1 MTGAGA
7 PKVRAG
13 VTIVEQVYRGERSA
27 IVRDPDTRKHFRL
40 RAAEGAVLR
49 AFDGVRTPAEVAASL
64 AAEGLRVSAAS
75 VESFART
82 CARLGLLE
90 RTLAERTTQQLERLR
105 AERHRRRS
113 LVRGELLRMR
123 FPMSDPDRWLARSL
137 PWVRWCFTPAFV
149 AASALLFV
157 VYLAV
162 IAAEWPAFTAALR
175 DLASPGAL
183 GPRRIGV
190 YVGVTLVLTY
200 IHEMGHA
207 YACKRWGGEVHEM
220 GFMVVFFQPA
230 FYCNVNDAWSFPEL
244 RHRLWVTG
252 AGAWIEVV
260 VSSAA
265 ALVWWAAQ
273 PGTLLAEVA
282 LIAMLVG
289 GVSTIVANANPL
301 LPLDG
306 YYALSD
312 WLDIPNLRRRA
323 PAHAAWWV
331 RRHVLGV
338 EVPEPAATPRER
350 RVLLVY
356 GALSAAYVTVMLS
369 VTAALAVRWSHGAL
383 GPLAALLVLLLVG
396 TLVRR
401 PVRGAWAGTRELL
414 RRARAAGAGGRRR
427 RVAAGAL
434 VALLALVTML
444 PWRRRTSRRRRA
456 AAPADRP
463 GDRARAGDACALV
476 ALLALVTMLPWRRAV
491 DGSFSAASAASS
503 AVVVP
508 VAGVVTEVLVR
519 EGDRV
524 RAGAP
529 LLRLTD
535 PAIARE
541 RETRARRLDSLVA
554 EEMRARALGDV
565 GEAAR
570 LGAERV
576 AAGARAAVLSGRAAA
591 LVLLAPVDGEIATPR
606 PESLLGRRLRAGTTA
621 LSLVDADSVELRIA
635 VGGRGAALVRA
646 GQEVRLLSDAATLAT
661 TTARI
666 ASVAASGHAGT
677 VEARARLART
687 DAWRPGATGEARVLL
702 GRTTV
707 LGALWWNA
715 RAALRS
721 DIWL

>member
-444 PWRRRTSRRRRA
+444 PWRR
-456 AAPADRP
+456 
-463 GDRARAGDACALV
+463 
-476 ALLALVTMLPWRRAV
+476 AV

-666 ASVAASGHAGT
+666 ASVAASGQAGT

>member
-444 PWRRRTSRRRRA
+444 PWRR
-456 AAPADRP
+456 
-463 GDRARAGDACALV
+463 
-476 ALLALVTMLPWRRAV
+476 AV

-535 PAIARE
+535 PVIARE

-666 ASVAASGHAGT
+666 ASVAASGQAGT